1 MRTIRAPQDRSPER
15 IVPDIVPQFGPAVE
29 RPTLWDAVR
38 KHPLLVI
45 IPAVFGAVA
54 GAVAGHSKAPV
65 FTASVPM
72 VITQGNSTQVPGALN
87 GYATAAPELADAYSR
102 MVTAQAVSLAIRK
115 QVHLTQQQLAA
126 RVSAGPVPGSPV
138 LYVHGQGASAQAAIR
153 LANTASAELVRFV
166 RLTTAPNPGP
176 KKLLDEY
183 TRSQNGLQGALNK
196 QAAARGAYTANHS
209 KRNRTHLIKASAAVQ
224 SAQLRTSSLEN
235 AYRDAE
241 SNSVAATDL
250 RVLAPA
256 SKASSN
262 RLAEMELLGA
272 LGTMAGLVLGMALAA
287 VVGKMEWRRAS
298 HPKRL

>member
-15 IVPDIVPQFGPAVE
+15 IVPDIVPQFGPVVE

-38 KHPLLVI
+38 RHPLLVI
-45 IPAVFGAVA
+45 IPAVFAAVA

-102 MVTAQAVSLAIRK
+102 MVTAQAVSAAIRK
-115 QVHLTQQQLAA
+115 QLHLTQQQLAG

-153 LANTASAELVRFV
+153 LANAASMELVRFV

-176 KKLLDEY
+176 KQLLVQY
-183 TRSQNGLQGALNK
+183 TRSQNRLQGALNK
-196 QAAARGAYTANHS
+196 QAAARVAYTANHS
-209 KRNRTHLIKASAAVQ
+209 TKNRIALIKASADAQ
-224 SAQLRTSSLEN
+224 SAQLHTSSLEN

-241 SNSVAATDL
+241 ANSIAATDL

-256 SKASSN
+256 DKANSN
-262 RLAEMELLGA
+262 RLAKAELLGA
-272 LGTMAGLVLGMALAA
+272 MGALAGLVFGMALAA
-287 VVGKMEWRRAS
+287 VVGKMEWRRAW
-298 HPKRL
+298 HPKGL